1 MVKKGNRFPCNP
13 FLQNFNYLE
22 LKCDLIF
29 HQLHPI
35 NMYLHR
41 RKHIF
46 VEQKDRNQL
55 HDLIHSLLLLFLKS
69 ASWTLNIISLK
80 YSK

>member
-1 MVKKGNRFPCNP
+1 
-13 FLQNFNYLE
+13 
-22 LKCDLIF
+22 
-29 HQLHPI
+29 
-35 NMYLHR
+35 
-41 RKHIF
+41 
-46 VEQKDRNQL
+46 L